1 MKIGVVSDSHKNMAY
16 LDRAVAE
23 CLDEGCTAF
32 IHLGDDYSD
41 VEKVPGM
48 ELIKVPGVYDPEY
61 HSVSIPHR
69 IVKEFGK
76 ARFVMTHAPDSH
88 SSDFPSDLPPEK
100 LAIQHHAHFIL
111 HGHTHTPSIE
121 EREGI
126 FWINPGHLKKE
137 DKKGYPA
144 SFSIIEID
152 DDEADVAIF
161 DLLKRKEMLK
171 KRISLKKISD

>member
-1 MKIGVVSDSHKNMAY
+1 LKIGVVSDSHKNLAY

-32 IHLGDDYSD
+32 IHLGDNYSD
-41 VEKVPGM
+41 MENAPGM
-48 ELIKVPGVYDPEY
+48 ELIRVPGVYDPEY

-69 IVKEFGK
+69 IVKEFEK

-88 SSDFPSDLPPEK
+88 SSDLPSDLSPEE
-100 LAIQHHAHFIL
+100 LALRRRAQFIL
-111 HGHTHTPSIE
+111 HGHTHIPTIE
-121 EREGI
+121 EKGNV
-126 FWINPGHLKKE
+126 FWINPGHLKAQ

-152 DDEADVAIF
+152 HDEVDVAIF
-161 DLLKRKEMLK
+161 DLLEKEEMLK
-171 KRISLKKISD
+171 KQISLK

>member
-1 MKIGVVSDSHKNMAY
+1 MAY

-88 SSDFPSDLPPEK
+88 SSDFPSDLSPEE
-100 LAIQHHAHFIL
+100 LALQRHAHFIL

-121 EREGI
+121 EKGGI
-126 FWINPGHLKKE
+126 LRINPGHLKKK

-152 DDEADVAIF
+152 NDETDVAIF
-161 DLLKRKEMLK
+161 DLLRREEMLK
-171 KRISLKKISD
+171 RRIILK